1 MADSH
6 ARREHTVAGKES
18 QAAGAAGG
26 GGEDSATMPTA
37 DHRSTPAASP
47 PPSTR
52 PACDV
57 CGCDALYELKCKVV
71 CRNCRSIVRSC
82 ADLD

>member
-1 MADSH
+1 M
-6 ARREHTVAGKES
+6 E
-18 QAAGAAGG
+18 
-26 GGEDSATMPTA
+26 TA
-37 DHRSTPAASP
+37 DRLPAPAGPPAPSP
-47 PPSTR
+47 R

>member
-1 MADSH
+1 
-6 ARREHTVAGKES
+6 
-18 QAAGAAGG
+18 
-26 GGEDSATMPTA
+26 MPTA